1 MTYSHLQAD
10 CLYTGISS
18 RPIARYRVWEAFTFL
33 PYGKKSLAIIS
44 GSHVCCVYV
53 VVRRKMAARIAE
65 LEDAADQA
73 RNRANKLEKDKSR
86 LQIEVRD
93 LTVQLESVRTLR
105 CRLLVTS
112 CWTGH
117 EYSVRFLTKTHRND
131 MCVLFNDRSSVLMI
145 CFPS

>member
-1 MTYSHLQAD
+1 
-10 CLYTGISS
+10 
-18 RPIARYRVWEAFTFL
+18 
-33 PYGKKSLAIIS
+33 
-44 GSHVCCVYV
+44 VCCVDV

-105 CRLLVTS
+105 GRLLVT
-112 CWTGH
+112 
-117 EYSVRFLTKTHRND
+117 
-131 MCVLFNDRSSVLMI
+131 
-145 CFPS
+145 

>member
-1 MTYSHLQAD
+1 M
-10 CLYTGISS
+10 
-18 RPIARYRVWEAFTFL
+18 
-33 PYGKKSLAIIS
+33 
-44 GSHVCCVYV
+44 CCVDV

-105 CRLLVTS
+105 GRLLVT
-112 CWTGH
+112 
-117 EYSVRFLTKTHRND
+117 
-131 MCVLFNDRSSVLMI
+131 
-145 CFPS
+145 